1 MSAKPTTSVKPK
13 SRRSWKF
20 EPASRQLHYRR
31 PAASTFAPVTHDA
44 MSDTIGHNH
53 VQSDRAALSP
63 SVPRHVAVIM
73 DGNGRWA
80 AQRGLPRLAG
90 HQHGTDNIRRITTAA
105 AELGIKYLT
114 LWAFSTDNWRRPRHE
129 IDGILRILAEVIERE
144 TDELD
149 RQGAQ
154 LRHIGSLD
162 GLEPELRAAVLAA
175 IARTRHND
183 RLILTLAF
191 NYSGRQEILAAI
203 RSIVASGKPA
213 EAIDE
218 ALLQAHLF
226 TRDLPDPDLI
236 VRTSGEHRISNF
248 LLWQSA
254 YSEFYF
260 TPILWPDFGPDDLCE
275 AVREYGRRDRRFG
288 GVHGDESAASLVNR

>member
-1 MSAKPTTSVKPK
+1 MSDNAGLNNAPS
-13 SRRSWKF
+13 
-20 EPASRQLHYRR
+20 Q
-31 PAASTFAPVTHDA
+31 PAALLAS
-44 MSDTIGHNH
+44 I
-53 VQSDRAALSP
+53 
-63 SVPRHVAVIM
+63 PRHIAIIM

-105 AELGIKYLT
+105 AELGVEYLT
-114 LWAFSTDNWRRPRHE
+114 LWAFSTDNWRRPKHE

-162 GLEPELRAAVLAA
+162 GLEPELRAAVLGAVE
-175 IARTRHND
+175 RTRDND
-183 RLILTLAF
+183 RLVLTLAF
-191 NYSGRQEILAAI
+191 NYSGRQELLAAI
-203 RSIVASGKPA
+203 KSLIASGVPA
-213 EAIDE
+213 AGIDE
-218 ALLQAHLF
+218 ELLQSHLF

-254 YSEFYF
+254 YSELYF
-260 TPILWPDFGPDDLCE
+260 TPTLWPDFGPDDLCE
-275 AVREYGRRDRRFG
+275 AVREFGRRDRRFG
-288 GVHGDESAASLVNR
+288 GVPSDVPASPLVNR